1 MSNQGYTVRCRR
13 EGEGWREFW
22 FSADAVVLGRE
33 PSCDLYLEDAL
44 VSRRHARLEAR
55 PDGFW
60 LADLGSANRTYLS
73 GKAVEP
79 NTPVFLGAGHL
90 VQIGPYQLEVMG
102 VSVSQPPDAGPVGPE
117 SLSSGYVIRFRMG
130 EGAWIE
136 TPVAGEELVIGR
148 DGDCSLL
155 LRHHTVSRHHA
166 RLNVIES
173 RLWLT
178 DLGST
183 NGTQLNGS
191 PISPRKPQPL
201 ALDQHFSVGAFTLA
215 ARARATGELFA
226 CEALGQTGAHQETV
240 LDAGA
245 RTQPVS
251 VRPISLGSQERLA
264 LGRAQDNDV
273 VLNHPMVSRYHAE
286 LLRVGARLRLRDLK
300 SVNGVYVDG
309 QRVSGEVQL
318 RDGAQIQVGP
328 YGFTVEGLDL
338 RRQAEEGLNL
348 EARNVN
354 QQVSRQVN
362 LLQNICLS
370 VKPMEFVAV
379 VGMSGSGKTTLLN
392 VLNGYRPATHGEV
405 LVNGIDLY
413 RNYDVYRN
421 DMGYVPQKD
430 IVHTELTPN
439 TALDYVAR
447 LRMPRDTSR
456 DERQRAVTEALQN
469 LDLVERRDVPIG
481 SLSGGQLKR
490 VSIGVELLTKPRL
503 FFLDEPTSGLD
514 PGTEYEMMHLLR
526 RMSDQGRTIVLVTH
540 ATKNV
545 ALCDKVVFLARG
557 GYLAFFGPPDV
568 ALSYFDAY
576 RTPRERRQKEME
588 FDDIYRILNDESRGT
603 PAEWADRF
611 RGSPAFQ
618 IGDKASSRCAAL
630 PADGRQ
636 ATTAGRSGQ
645 RRPAAERRGTR
656 VSALQQF
663 GILSARNLRIL
674 FQDRVSLALML
685 ALAPAI
691 GLLDFIWG
699 RDLYDPVKGDP
710 GKIVTMWF
718 MTSLI
723 TVLVGALSSV
733 REIVKESDIYRRERA
748 VNLRILP
755 YVLSKVWVGVVLAL
769 YQAAVLLFARVLFVR
784 PEMPAP
790 SAYLALYIT
799 LFLSTICGYLIGLV
813 VSASAPNQNA
823 AMLLI
828 IGVLVP
834 QFLFAGAL
842 LPLDLIP
849 GGRAISLV
857 MPTRWS
863 FEAFMRI
870 TRMGDQLAGDPCW
883 SLPESERE
891 QLTDEDKAVCPCMGE
906 SIFAQCSAFPG
917 ILSPEYWDSAARQ
930 VLNRPAPTEPL
941 QPNPIPVPTA
951 LPSPTPLPTP
961 TLLPSP
967 TPLPTPADPMA
978 FGEYMAQ
985 SQSQGSR
992 YQDAILAQFDEYR
1005 RLSEVQ
1011 GAVYSDLRT
1020 LQGDEYASLRQQQ
1033 GDDYRVAMQRYGDER
1048 SAYEQARQ
1056 KAISGAEA
1064 LLETVYDNYGQAFQ
1078 GTVAGRW
1085 ARLGGIMGGL
1095 VVLLLV
1101 FQKRKDVV

>member
-1 MSNQGYTVRCRR
+1 
-13 EGEGWREFW
+13 
-22 FSADAVVLGRE
+22 
-33 PSCDLYLEDAL
+33 
-44 VSRRHARLEAR
+44 
-55 PDGFW
+55 
-60 LADLGSANRTYLS
+60 
-73 GKAVEP
+73 
-79 NTPVFLGAGHL
+79 
-90 VQIGPYQLEVMG
+90 
-102 VSVSQPPDAGPVGPE
+102 
-117 SLSSGYVIRFRMG
+117 
-130 EGAWIE
+130 
-136 TPVAGEELVIGR
+136 
-148 DGDCSLL
+148 L

-540 ATKNV
+540 DLNEARL
-545 ALCDKVVFLARG
+545 LCDQLVVMDAGQVLQQGAPASIHRAPRNARVADLVG
-557 GYLAFFGPPDV
+557 IQNRFHGVWLGPADAPGWGLLRWTDDRNTDGSGTVLRVPDKGRLDPGQAV
-568 ALSYFDAY
+568 SWVIHGEGVQL
-576 RTPRERRQKEME
+576 
-588 FDDIYRILNDESRGT
+588 LVT
-603 PAEWADRF
+603 PAEQPNDF
-611 RGSPAFQ
+611 C
-618 IGDKASSRCAAL
+618 ASVAELRHL
-630 PADGRQ
+630 GEITL
-636 ATTAGRSGQ
+636 ATLVLQLAPGASLQLTLSGPQRARLAVGQ
-645 RRPAAERRGTR
+645 RACVRLDM
-656 VSALQQF
+656 AL
-663 GILSARNLRIL
+663 
-674 FQDRVSLALML
+674 VH
-685 ALAPAI
+685 
-691 GLLDFIWG
+691 
-699 RDLYDPVKGDP
+699 
-710 GKIVTMWF
+710 
-718 MTSLI
+718 
-723 TVLVGALSSV
+723 
-733 REIVKESDIYRRERA
+733 
-748 VNLRILP
+748 
-755 YVLSKVWVGVVLAL
+755 
-769 YQAAVLLFARVLFVR
+769 
-784 PEMPAP
+784 
-790 SAYLALYIT
+790 
-799 LFLSTICGYLIGLV
+799 
-813 VSASAPNQNA
+813 
-823 AMLLI
+823 
-828 IGVLVP
+828 
-834 QFLFAGAL
+834 
-842 LPLDLIP
+842 
-849 GGRAISLV
+849 V
-857 MPTRWS
+857 MPVR
-863 FEAFMRI
+863 
-870 TRMGDQLAGDPCW
+870 QL
-883 SLPESERE
+883 R
-891 QLTDEDKAVCPCMGE
+891 
-906 SIFAQCSAFPG
+906 
-917 ILSPEYWDSAARQ
+917 
-930 VLNRPAPTEPL
+930 
-941 QPNPIPVPTA
+941 
-951 LPSPTPLPTP
+951 
-961 TLLPSP
+961 
-967 TPLPTPADPMA
+967 
-978 FGEYMAQ
+978 
-985 SQSQGSR
+985 
-992 YQDAILAQFDEYR
+992 
-1005 RLSEVQ
+1005 
-1011 GAVYSDLRT
+1011 
-1020 LQGDEYASLRQQQ
+1020 
-1033 GDDYRVAMQRYGDER
+1033 
-1048 SAYEQARQ
+1048 
-1056 KAISGAEA
+1056 
-1064 LLETVYDNYGQAFQ
+1064 
-1078 GTVAGRW
+1078 
-1085 ARLGGIMGGL
+1085 
-1095 VVLLLV
+1095 
-1101 FQKRKDVV
+1101 